1 MKFQAV
7 LFDCDG
13 VLVDSEPITN
23 NVLRTML
30 IEQGWDISAQECFV
44 TFVGHSVADRAALI
58 AQRTG
63 KSVTQPWLQQFRDR
77 RDTALREQLIAV
89 PHIHFAVG
97 ALHRATQGRIACASG
112 ADRGKLMLQLTKVDL
127 LPYFEGR
134 LFSGMEHA
142 RNKPHPD
149 VYLSAAKALAT
160 DPQHCAVVEDTP
172 NGTRAGVAAGCT
184 VWGYAPQG
192 DGAALLQAG
201 AHHVFESMADLP
213 GALGLDGARIQA

>member
-23 NVLRTML
+23 GVLRSML
-30 IEQGWDISAQECFV
+30 IEQGWDISAQECFA
-44 TFVGHSVADRAALI
+44 TFVGHAVVDRQALI
-58 AQRTG
+58 EQHTG
-63 KSVTQPWLQQFRDR
+63 KSVTAQWLQQFRDR
-77 RDTALREQLIAV
+77 RDAALREQLVAV
-89 PHIHFAVG
+89 PHIHYAVK
-97 ALHRATQGRIACASG
+97 ALHSATQGRIACASG
-112 ADRGKLMLQLTKVDL
+112 ADRGKLMLQLTKVEL

-134 LFSGMEHA
+134 LFSGVEHA
-142 RNKPHPD
+142 RNKPHPE
-149 VYLSAAKALAT
+149 VYLAAAKALAT

-184 VWGYAPQG
+184 VWGYAPLGGG
-192 DGAALLQAG
+192 DALLQAG

-213 GALGLDGARIQA
+213 EALGMGTVY